1 MILAVVRQQWNKHG
15 VLMDATACLYNLVRN
30 DLCKV
35 MRVRLLADMVELLLQ
50 AIEMASNQQQVVYE
64 ITRLGVY

>member
-1 MILAVVRQQWNKHG
+1 MA
-15 VLMDATACLYNLVRN
+15 ATACLYNLVRN